1 MFSCSIAGV
10 WGRKMSETT
19 EVSALPET
27 RCAELRS
34 ERIVP
39 IPQVPMPEKMFGSES
54 TSWSA
59 TRAGAISQEVQSL
72 PVDNRRLQRVQEREE
87 AA

>member
-39 IPQVPMPEKMFGSES
+39 IPQVPMPEKMFGSKS
-54 TSWSA
+54 QLVVRHPRWGDL
-59 TRAGAISQEVQSL
+59 AGGPEFA
-72 PVDNRRLQRVQEREE
+72 RR
-87 AA
+87 